1 MSNASDD
8 LPEPLTPVT
17 TVIWF
22 IGMEKETFLRL
33 LTRAPLTCI
42 ESCDIDKLRIIAENA
57 RDMKT
62 SRFLLRGFRRPREIA
77 CFALGKLER
86 QVLEETWRLGEV
98 SVRDIHRAFE
108 ERIAYTT
115 LMTTLDRLFK
125 KNLLARRKDGRAF
138 LYSAL
143 VSQDEFER
151 GIKED
156 VVDGLLGHGADEV
169 QPVLAC
175 IVDTITERDRELLDE
190 LERLVQEKKRELN
203 NANR

>member
-1 MSNASDD
+1 MVSNASDD

-17 TVIWF
+17 TVIWL

-42 ESCDIDKLRIIAENA
+42 DSCDIDKPGIIAENA
-57 RDMKT
+57 ADMKT

-98 SVRDIHRAFE
+98 SVRDVHRAFE

-115 LMTTLDRLFK
+115 LMTTLDRLYK

-156 VVDGLLGHGADEV
+156 VVDGLLGQGADQV

-190 LERLVQEKKRELN
+190 LERLVQEKKRELE
-203 NANR
+203 RS